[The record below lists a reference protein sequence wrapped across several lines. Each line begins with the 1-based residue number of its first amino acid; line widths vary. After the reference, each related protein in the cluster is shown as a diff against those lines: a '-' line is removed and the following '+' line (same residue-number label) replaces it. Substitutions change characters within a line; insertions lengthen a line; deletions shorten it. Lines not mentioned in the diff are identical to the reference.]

1 MNTCSESPVPNCIKL
16 RWRKD
21 KGTLKTGEIVVTW
34 LPRSGTAWLCI
45 SHHSKQLDVTYT
57 CLPHESDP
65 GMEEVYIRSCDS
77 EGNWEVMILTIATV
91 HYSLQ
96 ILTVSMLPV
105 GTQDRSWKM
114 RKNNMIAFIRA
125 YGDFSKLELT
135 SLNFSFLKCGR
146 AANRAAFPF
155 LEQFWWHYWD
165 LEIVECG
172 FAL

>member
-65 GMEEVYIRSCDS
+65 AMEEVYIRSCDS

-96 ILTVSMLPV
+96 ILTVSVLPV

-114 RKNNMIAFIRA
+114 HKNNSTCHKVSPSI
-125 YGDFSKLELT
+125 T
-135 SLNFSFLKCGR
+135 SHFLI
-146 AANRAAFPF
+146 
-155 LEQFWWHYWD
+155 
-165 LEIVECG
+165 IVWYSH
-172 FAL
+172 LLDHLLPS